1 MPRKRCETSI
11 SQTPPALPRGPRT
24 VVANRS
30 RLLAPG
36 YAARLPDSRQW
47 RYEQRV
53 LLPVTVAGPH
63 RLEPVSVSPVRYV
76 SANLRAALLGGK
88 RGIQLRLELVTSRIV
103 FSALGR

>member
-1 MPRKRCETSI
+1 MVS
-11 SQTPPALPRGPRT
+11 
-24 VVANRS
+24 NRS

-47 RYEQRV
+47 RCEQRV

-76 SANLRAALLGGK
+76 IANLDAALLGSK
-88 RGIQLRLELVTSRIV
+88 RGVQLCLELVTPGVV
-103 FSALGR
+103 FSAFRR